1 MGECIICLLYS
12 DCYTTIMYDLDGIWV
27 DVVFKMPTV
36 IRKKQL
42 VIFVLF
48 AECKSQVHAP
58 CIEGVSSMY
67 KIIKMR

>member
-1 MGECIICLLYS
+1 
-12 DCYTTIMYDLDGIWV
+12 MYDLDGIWV